1 MEWEQQK
8 DFFYKIDQLHKLC
21 FVTFLHQ
28 SETVKTC
35 NSFAS
40 GLFFSGSTII
50 VLSFDTLVA
59 MNCSYKCDHVK
70 TLFHIL
76 QSWYVG
82 PGARN

>member
-1 MEWEQQK
+1 MEREQQK
-8 DFFYKIDQLHKLC
+8 DFFSKIDQLHKLC
-21 FVTFLHQ
+21 FVTSLHQ

-40 GLFFSGSTII
+40 GLLFSATTII
-50 VLSFDTLVA
+50 FLSFNTLVA

-70 TLFHIL
+70 TLFYIL
-76 QSWYVG
+76 QSWYAG